1 MGLSDFESLVAL
13 VFGFKVAGLEVVKE
27 CGDFG
32 SLFSDLVFE
41 VLAFDFLPGFFVFGK
56 KFLGQL
62 YALNLWLLG
71 VQHCDEFII
80 YFIHFI
86 IMSKQIMTTFCQ

>member
-1 MGLSDFESLVAL
+1 MGLSDFEGLVAF
-13 VFGFKVAGLEVVKE
+13 VFGLKVAGLEVVKE

-41 VLAFDFLPGFFVFGK
+41 MLAFDFLPGFFVFGK

-62 YALNLWLLG
+62 YALNLWLFS
-71 VQHCDEFII
+71 VQHCNELII
-80 YFIHFI
+80 
-86 IMSKQIMTTFCQ
+86 